1 MSQAENKIVP
11 DSIDLQNLSEEQ
23 QKIFNTAFGKGAA
36 KVEERLKSL
45 ETQHADVLRKLQNTE
60 GMAKMTQEERDRLA
74 ADLRRIEEQGMT
86 AEQKFQKQLSETRND
101 YENKLKAAMDQANA
115 WKAQHHNMIVESAL
129 TQEAIAAD
137 AFVPSQVVALLR
149 PMVEVEEI
157 AEEGKPTRFTPKI
170 RTSDKEGKPITVD
183 LKQGIVDFLTQN
195 PNLVKSKV
203 IRGMEGTVEAL
214 TSDDG
219 TVIPREKL
227 SDPAFVNDPKNW
239 AVISKALQSGQ
250 LQVKG

>member
-1 MSQAENKIVP
+1 MSQTENKIAP
-11 DSIDLQNLSEEQ
+11 DQVDLANLNEDQ
-23 QKIFNTAFGKGAA
+23 QKIFNLAFGKGAA

-45 ETQHADVLRKLQNTE
+45 ETQHADVLRKLQSTE

-101 YENKLKAAMDQANA
+101 YEGKLKTAMEQANA
-115 WKAQHHNMIVESAL
+115 WKSQHHNMIVETAL
-129 TQEAIAAD
+129 TNEAIAAD

-170 RTSDKEGKPITVD
+170 RTVDKEGKPLTVD
-183 LKQGIVDFLTQN
+183 LKQGVVDFLTQN

-203 IRGMEGTVEAL
+203 IRGMEGQVEAL
-214 TSDDG
+214 TGEDG
-219 TVIPREKL
+219 TVITRDKL

-239 AVISKALQSGQ
+239 KVISQALQNGQ

>member
-1 MSQAENKIVP
+1 MSQTEIKP
-11 DSIDLQNLSEEQ
+11 DQIDLQNLNEEQ
-23 QKIFNTAFGKGAA
+23 QKIFNLAFGKGAA
-36 KVEERLKSL
+36 KVEERLKTL
-45 ETQHADVLRKLQNTE
+45 ETNHADVLRKLQSTE
-60 GMAKMTQEERDRLA
+60 NLAKMTQEERDRYQ

-86 AEQKFQKQLSETRND
+86 AEQKFQKQLSDTRTEYET
-101 YENKLKAAMDQANA
+101 KLKTAEQNVLA
-115 WKAQHHNMIVESAL
+115 WKSQHHNMIVDTHL

-137 AFVPSQVVALLR
+137 AFVPAQVVALLR

-157 AEEGKPTRFTPKI
+157 MEEGKPPQFIPKI
-170 RTSDKEGKPITVD
+170 RTQDKDGKPIKVD
-183 LKQGIVDFLTQN
+183 LKQGVVDFLTNN

-203 IRGMEGTVEAL
+203 IRGVEGQIEAL
-214 TSDDG
+214 TADDG

-239 AVISKALQSGQ
+239 AIISKALQSGQ

>member
-1 MSQAENKIVP
+1 MSQTETKP
-11 DSIDLQNLSEEQ
+11 DPVDLQNLNEEQ
-23 QKIFNTAFGKGAA
+23 QKIFNLAYGKGAA
-36 KVEERLKSL
+36 KVEERLKTL
-45 ETQHADVLRKLQNTE
+45 EQQHADVLRKLQSTE

-74 ADLRRIEEQGMT
+74 ADLKRIEEQGLT
-86 AEQKFQKQLSETRND
+86 SEQRFTKQLNETRA
-101 YENKLKAAMDQANA
+101 EAEVKVKTAMEQAEA
-115 WKAQHHNMIVESAL
+115 WKRQHHNMIVDTFL

-149 PMVEVEEI
+149 PQVEVEEI
-157 AEEGKPTRFTPKI
+157 LEDGKPPQFIPKI
-170 RTSDKEGKPITVD
+170 KSQDKDGKPIKVD
-183 LKQGIVDFLTQN
+183 LKQGVTDFLTQN

-203 IRGMEGTVEAL
+203 IRGMQGEVEAL
-214 TSDDG
+214 TTDDG

-239 AVISKALQSGQ
+239 AIISKALQSGQ